1 MSSRERSER
10 QPKKTSDRAMVQAA
24 GQSGPVL
31 ACSAATHRAI
41 VCVVARQRYRPR
53 QATSDKPKRA
63 QAAAGCL
70 SSSGRFSHRPLRP
83 QVSLPASVLSA
94 SPISSASSNGACA
107 HILSSVFAAASVQRA
122 AAGRFAGCKRP
133 CWHRPTL
140 AVMRGAASLC
150 VRVH

>member
-1 MSSRERSER
+1 MLLCLPAKATSEV
-10 QPKKTSDRAMVQAA
+10 AFA
-24 GQSGPVL
+24 GPWFRLPASQVPVL

-41 VCVVARQRYRPR
+41 VCVGARQRYRPR

-83 QVSLPASVLSA
+83 QVSLPASLLSA
-94 SPISSASSNGACA
+94 SPISSASPNGACA

-133 CWHRPTL
+133 CGTGQHWR
-140 AVMRGAASLC
+140 
-150 VRVH
+150 

>member
-1 MSSRERSER
+1 MTRVPSGSRK
-10 QPKKTSDRAMVQAA
+10 KKTSDPDRAMVQAA
-24 GQSGPVL
+24 GQSGPVM

-83 QVSLPASVLSA
+83 QVSLPASLLSA
-94 SPISSASSNGACA
+94 SPISSASPNGACV

-122 AAGRFAGCKRP
+122 AKTEERI
-133 CWHRPTL
+133 
-140 AVMRGAASLC
+140 
-150 VRVH
+150 